1 MSESSLRFS
10 LLGILVEDPSFLW
23 LGFMSSISLYD
34 LIFINTLDTQRL
46 LMSFSGRCKNW
57 SRFQHMIY
65 VCNKM
70 CKYNS
75 HPRSSKWASK
85 AGRGINILSLPTLH
99 PHVLEDVA
107 RIFSKT
113 HLCLTLGVISVTIF
127 FLLLSNKLF
136 GNFFLHCNI
145 NFLVTFC
152 TRTWVHIPE
161 EALGSLGYR
170 INSAWKRAR
179 QKRFSNKDNTGC
191 KSLL

>member
-1 MSESSLRFS
+1 MPDSSLRFS
-10 LLGILVEDPSFLW
+10 LLGILVEDHSFLW

-85 AGRGINILSLPTLH
+85 AGRGIKILSLPTLH

-107 RIFSKT
+107 RVFSKT
-113 HLCLTLGVISVTIF
+113 HLCLTLCVISVTIF
-127 FLLLSNKLF
+127 FC
-136 GNFFLHCNI
+136 FFLI
-145 NFLVTFC
+145 NYLAIFF
-152 TRTWVHIPE
+152 
-161 EALGSLGYR
+161 AL
-170 INSAWKRAR
+170 
-179 QKRFSNKDNTGC
+179 
-191 KSLL
+191 